1 MNILLVSNL
10 LPPEAYGGYE
20 MRAYEIGKLLATRGH
35 NVTFVTS
42 QFSSRFFGQKTHENN
57 VNRIFTYIPPSSFK
71 NWFRAIDRLWN
82 RFLCSAVGLR
92 NYEKLKHFL
101 KNRTFDLAYIF
112 NTERIGIAT
121 CLAIQ
126 ENAIPLVWHAGD
138 NYLAKHL
145 GHWPGLS
152 PLYQIFHQVFLRKVT
167 AMERRIDFSNLLLVS
182 EFLKKDFTKKGFRM
196 KNPVVISRPIT
207 NQILATPYAPSL
219 PPYFFMACRI
229 DAQKG
234 IHIAIE
240 ACHLLQKALRN
251 QEWSLLFAGVS
262 RNSYLDQMYRL
273 IKKYHLGQRIK
284 YLGRISREDVI
295 QKMQKAVAFV
305 NAPIYGEP
313 FAGTVLEAIA
323 NNAPLLTSNDGSALE
338 VVRPGLTCLVHEKLD
353 APTLARNM
361 QSILC
366 DPELA
371 ARISAAAKAD
381 VLNRFTAEVILD
393 KTEAYLKGAIRSP
406 VLNTK

>member
-1 MNILLVSNL
+1 MNILLISNL

-20 MRAYEIGKLLATRGH
+20 MRAYEIGKLLAARGH
-35 NVTFVTS
+35 SVSFVTS
-42 QFSSRFFGQKTHENN
+42 RYSSRYSGRKIQENE
-57 VNRIFTYIPPSSFK
+57 VFRIFNYIPPSSFK

-82 RFLCSAVGLR
+82 RLLCSAIGLR
-92 NYEKLKHFL
+92 NYEALRHFL

-126 ENAIPLVWHAGD
+126 EKGIPLVWHAGD
-138 NYLAKHL
+138 NYLAKHFC
-145 GHWPGLS
+145 HWPGLS
-152 PLYQIFHQVFLRKVT
+152 PLYQIFHRFILRKVNT
-167 AMERRIDFSNLLLVS
+167 MERKIDFRNLLLVS
-182 EFLKKDFTKKGFRM
+182 DFLKNDFIKKGFRM

-207 NQILATPYAPSL
+207 TQIVATPYAPSL

-234 IHIAIE
+234 LHIVME
-240 ACHLLQKALRN
+240 ACHQLHKALPN

-262 RNSYLDQMYRL
+262 RNSYLNQLFRQV
-273 IKKYHLGQRIK
+273 KKNGLDKRIE
-284 YLGRISREDVI
+284 YLGRISREAVI

-338 VVRPGLTCLVHEKLD
+338 VLKPGLTCLVHEKLD
-353 APTLARNM
+353 ASSLARNM

-366 DPELA
+366 EPDLA

-381 VLNRFTAEVILD
+381 VLSRFGTEIILD
-393 KTEAYLKGAIRSP
+393 KTEAYLKNAVNSSA
-406 VLNTK
+406 LHQK